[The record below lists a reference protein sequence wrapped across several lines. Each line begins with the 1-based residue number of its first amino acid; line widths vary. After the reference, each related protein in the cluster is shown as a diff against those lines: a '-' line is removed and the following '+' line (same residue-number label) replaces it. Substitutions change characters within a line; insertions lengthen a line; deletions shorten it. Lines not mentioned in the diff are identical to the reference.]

1 MTVKAVVSTIATE
14 PIPPGYWRREVSHA
28 PRPQSPLGRTTALAY
43 SNAGFRRM
51 FDELGVLPET
61 LEWREIRGWIYTR
74 LVPSGGGDRTAAAA
88 ETLRTD
94 RYGRY
99 LDRWFRVWHDEL
111 TVTIAEL
118 RAARLGAMDDTE
130 LIAHLRR
137 VLALLERGIDVHF
150 RLQGGYAV
158 LLADLAFTCR
168 SLLGWDDRRT
178 LHLLRGLST
187 ASTEPARRLSEL
199 ATLARTRPAV
209 RALLRRA
216 DAAAA
221 AALAQADPE
230 FAARFAAYQHEFG
243 FRSIRYEVIDPTLAE
258 TPELV
263 LRLLRDQ
270 LDTGYDPSTADI
282 TARDAR
288 ERCRELARAQLS
300 GVDLARFDR
309 ALSRAERIYPVR
321 EEYGPTTFSEPLAL
335 LRHAALEVGH
345 RLAAVGRLTRAED
358 AFFLEGDELLAA
370 LAGGDDLEPMV
381 VSRRADREWALA
393 HPGPASYGTP
403 GPPPSLRLLPAE
415 ARFVNEAMMW
425 LVGHSFAPD
434 DSARVQTGGVL
445 TGLPA
450 SSGSYAGPVRVIHG
464 ESEFD
469 RLHPGDVLV
478 CPITSPVWSVLFPQ
492 VGALVT
498 DTGGILSHPAII
510 AREYG
515 IPAVVATGNATSV
528 LCDGQLATVDGS
540 AGTVRVTAPIHSS
553 RRHT

>member
-1 MTVKAVVSTIATE
+1 
-14 PIPPGYWRREVSHA
+14 
-28 PRPQSPLGRTTALAY
+28 
-43 SNAGFRRM
+43 
-51 FDELGVLPET
+51 
-61 LEWREIRGWIYTR
+61 
-74 LVPSGGGDRTAAAA
+74 
-88 ETLRTD
+88 
-94 RYGRY
+94 
-99 LDRWFRVWHDEL
+99 
-111 TVTIAEL
+111 
-118 RAARLGAMDDTE
+118 
-130 LIAHLRR
+130 
-137 VLALLERGIDVHF
+137 
-150 RLQGGYAV
+150 
-158 LLADLAFTCR
+158 
-168 SLLGWDDRRT
+168 
-178 LHLLRGLST
+178 
-187 ASTEPARRLSEL
+187 
-199 ATLARTRPAV
+199 
-209 RALLRRA
+209 
-216 DAAAA
+216 
-221 AALAQADPE
+221 
-230 FAARFAAYQHEFG
+230 
-243 FRSIRYEVIDPTLAE
+243 
-258 TPELV
+258 
-263 LRLLRDQ
+263 
-270 LDTGYDPSTADI
+270 
-282 TARDAR
+282 
-288 ERCRELARAQLS
+288 
-300 GVDLARFDR
+300 
-309 ALSRAERIYPVR
+309 LSRAERIYPVR

-345 RLAAVGRLTRAED
+345 RLAAIGRLTRAED

-469 RLHPGDVLV
+469 QLHPGDVLV